1 MPEFENGFLQA
12 TLDNAFKTAAMKSF
26 IHRAAKQYR
35 SFSFEHLSQQ
45 FGLAKNTVK
54 KVVSKLILQNKIQA
68 SMDIPKD
75 LLLLDETGQDVKEL
89 QQLSLQY
96 VSQIQSMVT

>member
-26 IHRAAKQYR
+26 IFRAAKQYR
-35 SFSFEHLSQQ
+35 SFSFENLSSF
-45 FGLAKNTVK
+45 FGLEKKLVK

-68 SMDIPKD
+68 SMDIQND

-96 VSQIQSMVT
+96 VS

>member
-26 IHRAAKQYR
+26 ICRAAKQYR
-35 SFSFEHLSQQ
+35 SFSFEHLSSY
-45 FGLAKNTVK
+45 FGLEKKLVK

-68 SMDIPKD
+68 SMDIQND
-75 LLLLDETGQDVKEL
+75 LLLLDQSGQDVQEL

-96 VSQIQSMVT
+96 VS